1 MKIKIELTEHSF
13 FEPYKEENYKLLK
26 EIPNV
31 EHNDYFGKVLIIDGV
46 SYTPSYYMITD
57 DILVVGIYDDNT
69 EGLYITTDYKE
80 RLETFQESEPTCP
93 VCGQTFSDAFE
104 LDDEAEIDCP
114 NCYAQL
120 SVERVVDVS
129 YSTALISK
137 GEVIDLEEEG
147 GEEQWK
153 KLITHPENTHA
164 LEI

>member
-1 MKIKIELTEHSF
+1 MKIKIELTSF

-31 EHNDYFGKVLIIDGV
+31 DYNDYFGKVLIIDGV

-80 RLETFQESEPTCP
+80 RLETVHESSPTCP
-93 VCGQTFSDAFE
+93 LCGQTYSDAFE
-104 LDDEAEIDCP
+104 LDDETEIECP

-120 SVERVVDVS
+120 SVERDIDVS
-129 YSTALISK
+129 YTTTVISK
-137 GEVIDLEEEG
+137 GEVLDLDKEGDEE
-147 GEEQWK
+147 
-153 KLITHPENTHA
+153 
-164 LEI
+164 

>member
-1 MKIKIELTEHSF
+1 MKIKIELTRHSF

-31 EHNDYFGKVLIIDGV
+31 DHNDYFGKVLIIDGV
-46 SYTPSYYMITD
+46 SYTPCYYMTTHD
-57 DILVVGIYDDNT
+57 VLVVSTYDDNT

-93 VCGQTFSDAFE
+93 VCGQTLSDAFE
-104 LDDEAEIDCP
+104 LADEAEEYCP

-129 YSTALISK
+129 YTTTVISK
-137 GEVIDLEEEG
+137 GEVLDLDKEG
-147 GEEQWK
+147 GEE
-153 KLITHPENTHA
+153 
-164 LEI
+164 